1 MVLRCTRDKTVPQ
14 PYVGCEHM
22 LLACHLSRGHGQQDP
37 ETACILHIEDSIGAL
52 HEVVGIY

>member
-1 MVLRCTRDKTVPQ
+1 
-14 PYVGCEHM
+14 M